1 MTGLLDISS
10 NSRVQDHELRH
21 TAEIERLRRAGADAE
36 CSTRQS
42 RLVIRAAGP
51 GDEAAVKRL
60 AQRDSRPLRH
70 ASTVLLAELDG
81 ELLAALPLD
90 GGDAVADP
98 FHPTV
103 ELVGLLKLRAAQLR
117 GESTEDGRLK
127 RFWST
132 LWRATSRPAMAP
144 LVGDVSMPARHDGE

>member
-1 MTGLLDISS
+1 MDMTGLIDIS
-10 NSRVQDHELRH
+10 NSRRVQDQELRH
-21 TAEIERLRRAGADAE
+21 SAEIERLRRAGAEAE
-36 CSTRQS
+36 NATEQS
-42 RLVIRAAGP
+42 HVVIRAAGP

-60 AQRDSRPLRH
+60 AGLDSSPLPH

-81 ELLAALPLD
+81 ELN
-90 GGDAVADP
+90 GGHAVADP
-98 FHPTV
+98 FRPTV

-117 GESTEDGRLK
+117 GESTEGGRLK

-144 LVGDVSMPARHDGE
+144 LAGDVSMPARHDGE